1 MIEPKIDKHD
11 DVLNTY
17 FEMAVILKNDRKRK
31 INDTK
36 DEDHYV
42 DCKIVFGSAA
52 REEILFSHYKHIKTE
67 TRIKLAP

>member
-1 MIEPKIDKHD
+1 
-11 DVLNTY
+11 
-17 FEMAVILKNDRKRK
+17 MAVILKNDRKRK